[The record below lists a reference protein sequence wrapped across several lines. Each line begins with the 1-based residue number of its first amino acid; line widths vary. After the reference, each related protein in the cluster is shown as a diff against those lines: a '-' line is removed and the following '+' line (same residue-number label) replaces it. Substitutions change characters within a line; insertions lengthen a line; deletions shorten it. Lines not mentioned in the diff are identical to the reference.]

1 MSIDIAV
8 IPYKYRDTVPCIDT
22 EPRSVLC
29 IDTDSHVSIQAMNFG
44 QFHFHWIF
52 KYKNRPLNEF
62 Y

>member
-22 EPRSVLC
+22 EPRSVPC
-29 IDTDSHVSIQAMNFG
+29 IDTDSHVSIQTMNFG
-44 QFHFHWIF
+44 QFNFHWIF